1 VIDPKDWPDDGAP
14 EEVLEDEDEYVPA
27 DAPNFHSV
35 ESEEER

>member
-27 DAPNFHSV
+27 YEFR
-35 ESEEER
+35 SEER